1 MDTNNS
7 GVSPRIGAA
16 RSGRQ
21 VAATLRH
28 VTRRAPGVLAETWK
42 ISSVAATFAERM
54 RLFAVAL
61 YMRAAWHIPFAP
73 EPHITATVI
82 GYRGTRLRVEMAQLF
97 DVVCAWSVLRGGEY
111 EVPFPPEA
119 DVIVDL
125 GSNIGVSILDMR
137 LRYPHAKIYGFEPD
151 PAAFELLA
159 RNVANDPN
167 VEILRVAVGASDG
180 TTDFYAAKDTWASS
194 LYPTRERQEH
204 ITVPMRSLDSLFK
217 EFSIERVDLL
227 KIDVEG
233 AEDRIF
239 GAASSIARV
248 RWIVGELH
256 LNILGCTAEEFFQHH
271 LSGFAVVDQCTV
283 DGFASFAAVARAA

>member
-1 MDTNNS
+1 MDTNN
-7 GVSPRIGAA
+7 GGARFHNGA
-16 RSGRQ
+16 WESGRR
-21 VAATLRH
+21 VAAGLTH
-28 VTRRAPGVLAETWK
+28 IMRRAPDVLAETWR
-42 ISSVAATFAERM
+42 ISGVAATPVERI

-73 EPHITATVI
+73 EPHITATVT
-82 GYRGTRLRVEMAQLF
+82 GYRGARLRVEMAQLF

-111 EVPFPPEA
+111 DVHFPPEA

-137 LRYPHAKIYGFEPD
+137 LRYPNAKIYGFEPD
-151 PAAFELLA
+151 PAAFELLK
-159 RNVANDPN
+159 RNVGDDPN
-167 VEILRVAVGASDG
+167 VEIKQVAVGASDG

-194 LYPTRERQEH
+194 LYPTRERQDC
-204 ITVPMRSLDSLFK
+204 ITVAMRSLDSLFD
-217 EFSIERVDLL
+217 EYSIERVDLL

-239 GAASSIARV
+239 KTFSSVPRV

-256 LNILGCTAEEFFQHH
+256 LNILGCTAEDFFQRH
-271 LSGFAVVDQCTV
+271 LPGFDIIDQCTV